1 MKAFLLLLG
10 CLAASTQEPRVL
22 ERGFTSE
29 LELVTEV
36 FEIEAAEEGRTV
48 AQQGP
53 RFEREEAYEI
63 EIADTLFDDEQPPAK
78 FTRFYRTVM
87 NSLRLSG
94 DKSPLEKT
102 VSAGLEG
109 QRVTFERDA
118 DGRYARSCANAEV
131 RQVQLNRLRADL
143 SLARFLPPLE
153 EEGEEEDVDE
163 EAADQEGEDGP
174 AAGFALSFSDFERIL
189 APLEERPR
197 RPRGKS
203 AASVGGLNLAPAA
216 LTEPIAVLLAG
227 AEGELTVT
235 PRATGEDDELPR
247 NADLVFRFEAS
258 FDGSASLLAAGA
270 GEVEDEVEL
279 VYAGTGTLAWDP
291 ESGRIAIQC
300 QGELRL
306 GERFTVRVEAGGK
319 QGAARG
325 RLALTGTLA
334 LEASEE

>member
-1 MKAFLLLLG
+1 MAAFLLLLG

-22 ERGFTSE
+22 ERSFTSE
-29 LELVTEV
+29 LELATEA
-36 FEIEAAEEGRTV
+36 FELEAAEEGRTV

-63 EIADTLFDDEQPPAK
+63 EIADTLFDDQQPPAK

-94 DKSPLEKT
+94 DKAPLEKT

-109 QRVTFERDA
+109 QRVTFARGE
-118 DGRYARSCANAEV
+118 DGRYARSCADADV

-143 SLARFLPPLE
+143 SLARFLPP
-153 EEGEEEDVDE
+153 V
-163 EAADQEGEDGP
+163 DQEGEDGP
-174 AAGFALSFSDFERIL
+174 GAAFALPFADFERIL

-197 RPRGKS
+197 RPHQKS

-216 LTEPIAVLLAG
+216 LTEPIAALLAG

-235 PRATGEDDELPR
+235 PRARGEDDELPR
-247 NADLVFRFEAS
+247 NADLAFRFEAS
-258 FDGSASLLAAGA
+258 FDGSAGLLAAGT
-270 GEVEDEVEL
+270 GEAHQYAHDEVEL
-279 VYAGTGTLAWDP
+279 VYEGTGTLAWDP

-300 QGELRL
+300 RGELRL
-306 GERFTVRVEAGGK
+306 SERFTVRVEAGGK
-319 QGAARG
+319 EGAARG
-325 RLALTGTLA
+325 RLELTGTLQ